1 MKLTRKIVCFDLH
14 KSCSFQ
20 NVIIMIIIKTT
31 TTIIHVVMM
40 IISIVIIIMTW
51 ILALNI

>member
-20 NVIIMIIIKTT
+20 NVIIMIIITTT
-31 TTIIHVVMM
+31 TTIIVMM